1 MSNQPQQLF
10 AVSQQ
15 PPVFNQYQLDAA
27 QDTPCKGRYFVWY
40 NSTYNDGT
48 PDLEGQPEH
57 AQNLY
62 ADSWGTVFYLGECN
76 SKINY
81 YWP

>member
-27 QDTPCKGRYFVWY
+27 QDTPCKQRYFVWY
-40 NSTYNDGT
+40 NSTYDDGT
-48 PDLEGQPEH
+48 LNLDGQPEH

-62 ADSWGTVFYLGECN
+62 TDSWGTVFDLGECN
-76 SKINY
+76 SEINY